1 MAGLIKQMVNGKPY
15 YYAIETK
22 RVNGQPRIVS
32 KKYLGK
38 LEDIVRKVTE
48 PPQPSAV
55 KSREFGLTAALLTI
69 ADKLGFVKL
78 VDDVVIKR
86 NQGVTV
92 GQYMLVAACNRC
104 SAPTSKSKIGEWYEW
119 TILPR
124 IQKIDP
130 KQLTSQRFWDN
141 MDLIT
146 EDEVVELQVALAKKV
161 VELYQVDLRVL
172 LYDATNFFT
181 YIDTN
186 NSCTL
191 PQRGHNKQ
199 KRNDLR
205 QIGLGLLVSRDSG
218 IPLFFDVYQG
228 NDSDPV
234 EFDRFIRE
242 LIKRFNDLFAAC
254 DDLTIVCDKGNNSKK
269 NLMLVDESPFH
280 FVASLSPSHLKKIMV
295 IPLDEYQVCHHER
308 LKNQK
313 YYITKEKVFATERTV
328 VSVYNP
334 ALLEGQLQGI
344 YSNLA
349 KTDKILKLLQEKL
362 KAWQGANKKGKRPTA
377 ASVEKQVK
385 RILTRQHMKTLV
397 RYTVEDVDDKWV
409 DLQYSVDEQAFNE
422 LKNNNLGKTI
432 LFTDRDDWEAEEII
446 LTYRDQSKIEHSFRQ
461 MKDPSWVSWDPLLHW
476 TDQKIRVHAFYCFT
490 ALLMSVLLK
499 KELQNNHISLSLTR
513 AFEKL
518 SKIQEVTIEYPAKKR
533 TQEPARVT
541 MLTDMDKE
549 QKVLFE
555 ALGLRSYTV

>member
-15 YYAIETK
+15 YYVIETK
-22 RVNGQPRIVS
+22 RVNGQPRVVS

-48 PPQPSAV
+48 PPQPSSV

-78 VDDVVIKR
+78 VDDVVVKR
-86 NQGVTV
+86 NQGATV

-124 IQKIDP
+124 IQKIEA
-130 KQLTSQRFWDN
+130 KQFTSQRFWDN

-146 EDEVVELQVALAKKV
+146 EEEVIELQVALAKKV
-161 VELYQVDLRVL
+161 VVLYQVDLRVL

-186 NSCTL
+186 STCTL

-205 QIGLGLLVSRDSG
+205 QIGLALMVSREGG

-228 NDSDPV
+228 NESDPV
-234 EFDRFIRE
+234 EFDRFVRE
-242 LIKRFNDLFAAC
+242 LIKRFNEIFAAC

-269 NLMLVDESPFH
+269 NLQMVDKSSFH
-280 FVASLSPSHLKKIMV
+280 FVASLSPSHLKKILTV
-295 IPLDEYQVCHHER
+295 PLEDYQDSRHER
-308 LKNQK
+308 LKDQK
-313 YYITKEKVFATERTV
+313 YYITREKVFATERTV

-334 ALLEGQLQGI
+334 TLLEGQLQGI
-344 YSNLA
+344 YNNLA
-349 KTDKILKLLQEKL
+349 KTEKILNLLQEKL
-362 KAWQGANKKGKRPTA
+362 MAWQGTNKKGKRPTA
-377 ASVEKQVK
+377 DSVDKQVK
-385 RILTRQHMKTLV
+385 KILVRQHMKTLI
-397 RYTVEDVDDKWV
+397 RYTVQDVDNKWV
-409 DLQYSVDEQAFNE
+409 DLQFSVDEQSLDE
-422 LKNNNLGKTI
+422 LKNTCLGKTI
-432 LFTDRDDWEAEEII
+432 LFTDHDDWEAEEII
-446 LTYRDQSKIEHSFRQ
+446 LTYRDQSRIEQSFRQ

-490 ALLMSVLLK
+490 ALLMSALLR
-499 KELQNNHISLSLTR
+499 KELQNKKLSMSLSR

-518 SKIQEVTIEYPAKKR
+518 SKIQEVTIEYPSAKR
-533 TQEPARVT
+533 TQEPIRVV
-541 MLTDMDKE
+541 MLTEMDKE
-549 QKVLFE
+549 QKELFE
-555 ALGLRSYTV
+555 ALDLGSYTV

>member
-15 YYAIETK
+15 YYVIETK
-22 RVNGQPRIVS
+22 RVNGQPRVVS

-38 LEDIVRKVTE
+38 LDDIVRKVTQ
-48 PPQPSAV
+48 PPQPSTV

-78 VDDVVIKR
+78 VDDVIVKR
-86 NQGVTV
+86 NQGATV
-92 GQYMLVAACNRC
+92 GQYMLVAAFNRC

-124 IQKIDP
+124 IQMIDP
-130 KQLTSQRFWDN
+130 KYLTSQRFWDN

-146 EDEVVELQVALAKKV
+146 PEEVMELQVALAKKV

-186 NSCTL
+186 NTCTL

-205 QIGLGLLVSRDSG
+205 QIGLALMVSREGG
-218 IPLFFDVYQG
+218 IPLFFDAYQG
-228 NDSDPV
+228 NESDPV

-242 LIKRFNDLFAAC
+242 LIKRFNDIFADC

-269 NLMLVDESPFH
+269 NLAMVDKGPFH
-280 FVASLSPSHLKKIMV
+280 FVASLSPSHLKKV
-295 IPLDEYQVCHHER
+295 LDVPLDEYQDCQNDR
-308 LKNQK
+308 LRGEK
-313 YYITKEKVFATERTV
+313 YYITKDKVFGTERTV

-344 YSNLA
+344 YNNLA
-349 KTDKILKLLQEKL
+349 KTQKVLNLLQEKL
-362 KAWQGANKKGKRPTA
+362 VVWKNANRKGKRPTA
-377 ASVEKQVK
+377 DSVDKQVK
-385 RILTRQHMKTLV
+385 RILIRQHMKTLIH
-397 RYTVEDVDDKWV
+397 YTVQDVDNKWV
-409 DLQYSVDEQAFNE
+409 DLQYSVDEQAFDE
-422 LKNNNLGKTI
+422 LKNTYLGKTI
-432 LFTDRDDWEAEEII
+432 LFTDRDDWQAEEII
-446 LTYRDQSKIEHSFRQ
+446 LTYRDQYKIEQSFRQ

-476 TDQKIRVHAFYCFT
+476 TDQKIQVHAFYCFT
-490 ALLMSVLLK
+490 ALLMSALLR
-499 KELQNNHISLSLTR
+499 KELQNTKISMSLSR
-513 AFEKL
+513 VFEKL
-518 SKIQEVTIEYPAKKR
+518 SKIQEVTIEYPTPKR
-533 TQEPARVT
+533 IQEPARVV
-541 MLTDMDKE
+541 MLTEMDRE
-549 QKVLFE
+549 QKELFE
-555 ALGLRSYTV
+555 ALGLSCYAV

>member
-1 MAGLIKQMVNGKPY
+1 MAGLIKQMINGKPY

-22 RVNGQPRIVS
+22 RVNGQPRVVS

-38 LEDIVRKVTE
+38 LDDIVRKVTE
-48 PPQPSAV
+48 PPQPSSV
-55 KSREFGLTAALLTI
+55 KSREFGLTAALMTI

-78 VDDVVIKR
+78 VDEVVVKR
-86 NQGVTV
+86 NQGATV

-130 KQLTSQRFWDN
+130 KHLTSQRFWDN

-146 EDEVVELQVALAKKV
+146 EEEVVELQVALAKKV

-181 YIDTN
+181 YINTN

-205 QIGLGLLVSRDSG
+205 QIGLALMVSREGG

-228 NDSDPV
+228 NESDPV

-242 LIKRFNDLFAAC
+242 LVKWFNEIFAAC

-269 NLMLVDESPFH
+269 NLAMVDKSPFH
-280 FVASLSPSHLKKIMV
+280 FVASLSPTHLKGILGV
-295 IPLDEYQVCHHER
+295 PLEQYQDCQNQR
-308 LKNQK
+308 LKGEK

-344 YSNLA
+344 YNNLA
-349 KTDKILKLLQEKL
+349 KTQKVLDQLQEKL
-362 KAWQGANKKGKRPTA
+362 VAWQGANKKGKRPTA
-377 ASVEKQVK
+377 ASVEKQVIK
-385 RILTRQHMKTLV
+385 LLSKQHMKTLI
-397 RYTVEDVDDKWV
+397 RYNVQDVDSRWV
-409 DLQYSVDEQAFNE
+409 DLQYSVDEQAFDE
-422 LKNNNLGKTI
+422 LKNTYLGKTI
-432 LFTDRDDWEAEEII
+432 LFTDRDDWEAEDII
-446 LTYRDQSKIEHSFRQ
+446 LTYRDQSRIEQSFRQ

-490 ALLMSVLLK
+490 ALLMSALLR
-499 KELQNNHISLSLTR
+499 KELQTRKISMSLTR
-513 AFEKL
+513 SFEKL
-518 SKIQEVTIEYPAKKR
+518 SKIQEVTIEYPSAQR
-533 TQEPARVT
+533 TKEPVQVV
-541 MLTDMDKE
+541 MLTEMDKE
-549 QKVLFE
+549 QKALFE
-555 ALGLRSYTV
+555 ALGLSNYTV

>member
-15 YYAIETK
+15 YYVIETK
-22 RVNGQPRIVS
+22 RVNGKPRVVS

-38 LEDIVRKVTE
+38 LDDIVRKVTQ
-48 PPQPSAV
+48 PPQPSSV

-69 ADKLGFVKL
+69 ANKLGFVKL
-78 VDDVVIKR
+78 VDDVVVKR
-86 NQGVTV
+86 NQGATV

-130 KQLTSQRFWDN
+130 KYLTSQRFWDN

-146 EDEVVELQVALAKKV
+146 PEEVIELQVALAKKV

-186 NSCTL
+186 NTCTL

-205 QIGLGLLVSRDSG
+205 QIGLALMVSREDG
-218 IPLFFDVYQG
+218 IPLFFDAYQG
-228 NDSDPV
+228 NESDPV

-242 LIKRFNDLFAAC
+242 LIKRFNDIFTSC

-269 NLMLVDESPFH
+269 NLEMVDQSPFH
-280 FVASLSPSHLKKIMV
+280 FVASLSPSHLKKV
-295 IPLDEYQVCHHER
+295 LDVPVEQYQDCQNER
-308 LKNQK
+308 LQDEK
-313 YYITKEKVFATERTV
+313 YYITKDKVFGTERTV

-349 KTDKILKLLQEKL
+349 KTQKVLNLLQEKL
-362 KAWQGANKKGKRPTA
+362 VVWKTANRKGKRPTA
-377 ASVEKQVK
+377 ASVDKQVK
-385 RILTRQHMKTLV
+385 RILTRQHMKTLIC
-397 RYTVEDVDDKWV
+397 YTVRDVGNKWV
-409 DLQYSVDEQAFNE
+409 DLQYGVDEQAFDE
-422 LKNNNLGKTI
+422 LKSAYLGKTI
-432 LFTDRDDWEAEEII
+432 LFTDRDDWQAEEII
-446 LTYRDQSKIEHSFRQ
+446 LTYRDQYKIEQSFRQ

-490 ALLMSVLLK
+490 ALLISALLR
-499 KELQNNHISLSLTR
+499 KELQNRKISMTLSR

-518 SKIQEVTIEYPAKKR
+518 SKIQEVTIEYPSSKR
-533 TQEPARVT
+533 IQEPVRVV
-541 MLTDMDKE
+541 MLTEMDKE
-549 QKVLFE
+549 QKELFE
-555 ALGLRSYTV
+555 ALGLNSYVV